1 MPAATILWTN
11 VKEIF
16 TTATYRQLMK
26 TTPNWLPICCHQLTF
41 RLKLLSVRPAL
52 ACLSSICL
60 PACQKYVFSRAFVQ
74 ACQAYKTYTCSPPT
88 PPLCTLLGFLL
99 VFRCNSCG
107 SMCKF
112 NQSACLRML
121 QCSQPPSGS
130 SFMARIAQGAH
141 NLRNLIKCIGFLLD

>member
-1 MPAATILWTN
+1 MAAATILWTN

-26 TTPNWLPICCHQLTF
+26 TTPNWLPICCHQLTL
-41 RLKLLSVRPAL
+41 RLRLLSARPH
-52 ACLSSICL
+52 L
-60 PACQKYVFSRAFVQ
+60 PAYLPS
-74 ACQAYKTYTCSPPT
+74 ACQHARSMSSPGLLFKPAKHIKLILALR
-88 PPLCTLLGFLL
+88 PRLLCTLLGFLL

-121 QCSQPPSGS
+121 QCSQPQSGS